1 MLPDIL
7 VLGGGI
13 SGLASA
19 LRLQQEGLRVTIV
32 ERNQTGRESSWAGGG
47 ILSPLLPWHYT
58 EPVNQLCDASGR
70 QYGEWLAALREDAE
84 TDPEF
89 WPCGMRIL
97 PAADHTVT
105 MPDQTACGSI
115 HRIEQQN
122 NTLLMPDIAQARN
135 SRLIR
140 TLREA
145 VLKRGIQLIEGSG
158 DVRLVADQNRIT
170 HAVSA
175 TEQYQAGH
183 YLITAGAWSNQPASF
198 APTSRKIEPVRGQM
212 LLFYQPGLLNEI
224 LFSAGTYL
232 IPRRDGHILAGS
244 TLEYVGFDKSTTAT
258 AFNQLLAQATSM
270 LPALAGSPV
279 IQHWSGLRPGSP
291 DNIPTI
297 SRHPSIQNLSMNAGH
312 FRYGVTMAPAAAELI
327 TDLLLGRQ
335 SSLDAT
341 AYQWISPPDTANS
354 RT

>member
-7 VLGGGI
+7 ILGGGI

-19 LRLQQEGLRVTIV
+19 LRLHREGLRVTIV
-32 ERNQTGRESSWAGGG
+32 ERNQAGHESSWAGGG

-58 EPVNQLCDASGR
+58 APVNRLCDASGK
-70 QYGEWLAALREDAE
+70 QYAEWLAGLHEDAE

-89 WPCGMRIL
+89 WLCGMRIL
-97 PAADHTVT
+97 PAHHQPATL
-105 MPDQTACGSI
+105 PDQTWCGST
-115 HRIEQQN
+115 HRIEQQDD
-122 NTLLMPDIAQARN
+122 TLLMPDVAQARN

-170 HAVSA
+170 HAESA
-175 TEQYQAGH
+175 AGPHQAGE
-183 YLITAGAWSNQPASF
+183 YLITAGAWSNQPAPF
-198 APTSRKIEPVRGQM
+198 APTTRKIEPVRGQM
-212 LLFYQPGLLNEI
+212 LLFYRPGLLNEI
-224 LFSAGTYL
+224 LFSEGTYL

-244 TLEYVGFDKSTTAT
+244 TLEYAGFDKSTTSS
-258 AFNQLLAQATSM
+258 AFNHLLAQASSM
-270 LPALAGSPV
+270 LPALTGSPV

-297 SRHPSIQNLSMNAGH
+297 SRHPSIHNLSMNAGH

-327 TDLLLGRQ
+327 TDLLLDRPT
-335 SSLDAT
+335 SLDAT
-341 AYQWISPPDTANS
+341 PYQWISSPVTDNT
-354 RT
+354 